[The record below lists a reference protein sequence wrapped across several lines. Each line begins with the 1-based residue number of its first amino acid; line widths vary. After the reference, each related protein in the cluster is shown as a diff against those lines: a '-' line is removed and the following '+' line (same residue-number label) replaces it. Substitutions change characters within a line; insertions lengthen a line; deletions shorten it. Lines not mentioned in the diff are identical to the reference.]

1 MNARN
6 DTILA
11 ALDFGAIKE
20 RQKGVWSAG
29 DYAVIGTTLQIVGEQ
44 LCEAMD
50 LRPGGR
56 LLDVAA
62 GNGNTTLAAAR
73 RWCRVVSTDYV
84 PALLEQGRRRAEA
97 EGMEVEFLYADA
109 EDLPFGDA
117 SFDYVASSFGTMFA
131 PDQERAAAE
140 LVRVCRPGGK
150 IGMANW
156 TPEGFV
162 GKFFALVGRFVP
174 PPAGVRS
181 PALWGTESRL
191 AELFDGRASRLQAC
205 RRTFMFRYASADHFI
220 DVFAR
225 YFGPVLKAFEALDV
239 IGRAEFALA
248 LRDLLEAENVSGDGG
263 LVIPAEYLEVVV
275 TRGALS
281 TMSL

>member
-1 MNARN
+1 
-6 DTILA
+6 
-11 ALDFGAIKE
+11 
-20 RQKGVWSAG
+20 
-29 DYAVIGTTLQIVGEQ
+29 
-44 LCEAMD
+44 MD

-97 EGMEVEFLYADA
+97 EGMHVEFQVADA
-109 EDLPFGDA
+109 EDLPFGDG

-191 AELFDGRASRLQAC
+191 AELFDGATTGFEAR
-205 RRTFMFRYASADHFI
+205 RRTFVFRYASADHFI
-220 DVFAR
+220 EVFAR
-225 YFGPVLKAFEALDV
+225 YFGPVLKAFEVLDAV
-239 IGRAEFALA
+239 GRAEFALA
-248 LRDLLEAENVSGDGG
+248 LRDLLESENVSDDGS
-263 LVIPAEYLEVVV
+263 LVIPGEYLEIVA
-275 TRGALS
+275 TRGARAA
-281 TMSL
+281 